1 MSLASSLTKADISL
15 LGSEASDE
23 LSPGL
28 SMHGSEY
35 TQRYGSLFGSEASDG
50 SSPGIGMVHGWELAQ
65 YYGHRIP

>member
-1 MSLASSLTKADISL
+1 MSLASSLTKAEINL

-23 LSPGL
+23 SSSGL
-28 SMHGSEY
+28 DMHGFEH
-35 TQRYGSLFGSEASDG
+35 TQRYGSLFGSAASDG